1 MQMKFTVICVIFSAT
16 LVRTPKDVIR
26 THRLQLDREGVNRLT
41 VDRRELWPDNVVLFK
56 SPRFNPKYPLRIRFE
71 GECGIDAG
79 GLSREYATLLRNAC
93 IIFT

>member
-1 MQMKFTVICVIFSAT
+1 MDVMK
-16 LVRTPKDVIR
+16 
-26 THRLQLDREGVNRLT
+26 THRLQLEREGVNRLT
-41 VDRRELWPDNVVLFK
+41 VDRRELWSVSVVLFK

-79 GLSREYATLLRNAC
+79 GVIKGICNPPLQC